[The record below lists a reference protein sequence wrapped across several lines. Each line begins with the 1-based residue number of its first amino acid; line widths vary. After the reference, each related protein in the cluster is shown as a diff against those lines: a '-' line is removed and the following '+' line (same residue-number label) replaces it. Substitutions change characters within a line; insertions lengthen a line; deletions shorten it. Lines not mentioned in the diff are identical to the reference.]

1 MHADKREEIKEVYA
15 GDIVAC
21 VGLRNTTTGDTL
33 CDDSRPLTLEQ
44 LHIPEP
50 VVHIAVEP
58 KARKT
63 RTGCPWLWAVSP
75 PKIPR
80 SGFVRTRKPGRPLF
94 PAWASST
101 WKSSSTGCFGSSKCR
116 PPWAKPQVAYRE
128 TITKSVEVEGRHIKQ
143 TGGRGQFGHVW
154 LRLEPGE
161 PGSEVVYE
169 TAIVGGSVPRDYWQ
183 AVGRG
188 VKQAAT
194 KGSVAGFPVTD
205 LKVIL
210 FDGSY
215 HDVDSSE
222 MAFSAAGV
230 LAVREGLRKAGSVLL
245 EPLMEVEVVTPE
257 EFVGEVMGDLSSR
270 RGRVKG
276 LDDRAGVKVITA
288 DVPLATMFGY
298 ATRSS
303 EQHPGTRHLYMQFGR
318 YEQLPESVLE
328 DVLNRE
334 KRA

>member
-1 MHADKREEIKEVYA
+1 M
-15 GDIVAC
+15 
-21 VGLRNTTTGDTL
+21 
-33 CDDSRPLTLEQ
+33 
-44 LHIPEP
+44 
-50 VVHIAVEP
+50 
-58 KARKT
+58 
-63 RTGCPWLWAVSP
+63 
-75 PKIPR
+75 
-80 SGFVRTRKPGRPLF
+80 
-94 PAWASST
+94 
-101 WKSSSTGCFGSSKCR
+101 
-116 PPWAKPQVAYRE
+116 
-128 TITKSVEVEGRHIKQ
+128 
-143 TGGRGQFGHVW
+143 
-154 LRLEPGE
+154 
-161 PGSEVVYE
+161 
-169 TAIVGGSVPRDYWQ
+169 
-183 AVGRG
+183 
-188 VKQAAT
+188 
-194 KGSVAGFPVTD
+194 TD

-303 EQHPGTRHLYMQFGR
+303 EQHPGTRHLYHAVWAVRAVAGIGFGR
-318 YEQLPESVLE
+318 CAQP
-328 DVLNRE
+328 
-334 KRA
+334 